1 MILSANSNICVS
13 LGLVSIDC
21 VFLLIRGIFYCFFAC
36 LIIFLWDA
44 RHCDF
49 FHVVYCVVFVFL
61 QIFLRF
67 VNWDQSIAQS
77 GANYYPL
84 LTHSP
89 FWVISAMSWGWWGS
103 PLWKEVST
111 WEQALSRAPRG
122 CQAPFP
128 LIRLGGSFLILQ
140 QFPYP
145 HLLISPQLKTWQRL
159 FADLWSSVF
168 GHLPPL
174 WYSLLWTLSA
184 LFTPDSQLY
193 FFNFGSTWLLFPM
206 LWPENFSK
214 Q

>member
-89 FWVISAMSWGWWGS
+89 FESFPQCPEAD
-103 PLWKEVST
+103 E
-111 WEQALSRAPRG
+111 ALHSGKR
-122 CQAPFP
+122 
-128 LIRLGGSFLILQ
+128 
-140 QFPYP
+140 
-145 HLLISPQLKTWQRL
+145 WQR
-159 FADLWSSVF
+159 
-168 GHLPPL
+168 G
-174 WYSLLWTLSA
+174 
-184 LFTPDSQLY
+184 
-193 FFNFGSTWLLFPM
+193 NRRC
-206 LWPENFSK
+206 PEPRVDARLRFL
-214 Q
+214 